1 MSNLAPKRGLNL
13 YKFYKDCKIFG
24 LENAVIGLI
33 SPLYFSKF
41 TRIVCPQLLWAMLD
55 VPLSRVRTLTQPC
68 LQRLFSPSTSGSY
81 HAPSQMAMTCS
92 GMMSVTSAP
101 TKISP
106 LSLNTLTTS
115 PVAMPFALASFT
127 FISIGS
133 RAHTS
138 A

>member
-1 MSNLAPKRGLNL
+1 MILIKNSKWSNLAPKRGLNL

-41 TRIVCPQLLWAMLD
+41 ARIVCPQLLWAMLD

-68 LQRLFSPSTSGSY
+68 LQRLFSPNTSGSY

-92 GMMSVTSAP
+92 GMMSYKRINQNFTPVVKYSHHVA
-101 TKISP
+101 SCYAFC
-106 LSLNTLTTS
+106 LS
-115 PVAMPFALASFT
+115 V
-127 FISIGS
+127 IYVY
-133 RAHTS
+133 
-138 A
+138 